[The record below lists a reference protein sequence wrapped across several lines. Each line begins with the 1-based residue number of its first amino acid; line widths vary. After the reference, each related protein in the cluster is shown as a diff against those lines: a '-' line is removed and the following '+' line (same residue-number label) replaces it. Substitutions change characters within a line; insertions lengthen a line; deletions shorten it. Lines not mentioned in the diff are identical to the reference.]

1 MDTFCRNAAMELAP
15 YNIRVLALAPGY
27 TDVWDADNPIQQ
39 VRERIPLRR
48 FATPEEVAD
57 ILVFL
62 ASDKCA
68 YMTGTRITV
77 DGGALLPV
85 VPENTFN
92 GGTLLPLTIHETE
105 EAK

>member
-1 MDTFCRNAAMELAP
+1 
-15 YNIRVLALAPGY
+15 PGY
-27 TDVWDADNPIQQ
+27 TNVWEPDNPINQ
-39 VRERIPLRR
+39 VKERIPLQR
-48 FATPEEVAD
+48 FATPEEVAN

-62 ASDKCA
+62 ASDACS

-92 GGTLLPLTIHETE
+92 GGALLPLKIHETGGSE
-105 EAK
+105 